1 MEVPDITLLGRFRT
15 PEDKFAFFAPKMGSK
30 FSYPLIF
37 RRQKR
42 KPFKPTKKDEV
53 SGYKIV

>member
-15 PEDKFAFFAPKMGSK
+15 PEDKFTFFTPKMGSK
-30 FSYPLIF
+30 FSYPFIF

-42 KPFKPTKKDEV
+42 NLSNLQEKMKYQDT
-53 SGYKIV
+53 